1 MRTLANRSMN
11 TLHADEAVRQA
22 MENPVNWVNPA
33 FAGYGAPESLTF
45 KNNGNIGDDQSKPQ
59 QRREARISEAEIRRT
74 ADRVFKM
81 VEERIRKERRR
92 IGRI

>member
-22 MENPVNWVNPA
+22 MDNQVNWVNPA
-33 FAGYGAPESLTF
+33 FSGYGTPESLTF
-45 KNNGNIGDDQSKPQ
+45 KNNGTIGDDQAAPQ
-59 QRREARISEAEIRRT
+59 KRREVRISEAEIRRT